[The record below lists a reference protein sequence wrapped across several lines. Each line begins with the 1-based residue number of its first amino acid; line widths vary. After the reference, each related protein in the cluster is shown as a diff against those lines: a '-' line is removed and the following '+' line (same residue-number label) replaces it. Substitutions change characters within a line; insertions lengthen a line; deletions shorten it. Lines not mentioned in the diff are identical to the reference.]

1 VENLGFK
8 KSKYLFINKYIMK
21 QFIISEEERSRILNM
36 HGNATKRNYLNER
49 VMDPTDD
56 CDRYYGEMEYIFSD
70 YEKIIENNLD
80 LNKKERL
87 KLYDE
92 FESEIGGILDEVYE
106 NNCPN
111 YEKYEELYDEYLYEM
126 VEILEI
132 DNL

>member
-1 VENLGFK
+1 MKRIVRLTERELTNLVK
-8 KSKYLFINKYIMK
+8 R
-21 QFIISEEERSRILNM
+21 IIKERE
-36 HGNATKRNYLNER
+36 GE
-49 VMDPTDD
+49 MDFHSSDD
-56 CDRYYGEMEYIFSD
+56 CDRYHGEMEYIFSN

-87 KLYDE
+87 KLYNE
-92 FESEIGGILDEVYE
+92 FESEIGDILDTVYE

-111 YEKYEELYDEYLYEM
+111 YEKYEELYDEYLNEM